1 MQNWERER
9 SGPEARDRGM
19 RLLRKLTTG
28 VAVVGVAAV
37 GLFAAIGAATIPGTA
52 QAAQKAQTAPA
63 ASSSSSSSSSDD
75 TVAAPAAMPQPA
87 SAGPVHAVTGG
98 S

>member
-9 SGPEARDRGM
+9 SGPEARERGM

-37 GLFAAIGAATIPGTA
+37 GLFATIGAATVPGNA
-52 QAAQKAQTAPA
+52 QAAAKPQTAPA
-63 ASSSSSSSSSDD
+63 ASPSSSSSSDD
-75 TVAAPAAMPQPA
+75 TVAAPVATPQPA